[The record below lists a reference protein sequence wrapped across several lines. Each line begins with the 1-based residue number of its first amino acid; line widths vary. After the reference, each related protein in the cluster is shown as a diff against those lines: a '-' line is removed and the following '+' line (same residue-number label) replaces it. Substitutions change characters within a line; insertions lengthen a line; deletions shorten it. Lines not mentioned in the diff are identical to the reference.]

1 MGVLVI
7 LPILLILLAV
17 PVAGLIFLYIVLRNV
32 PSRGVRAA
40 PIRRV

>member
-32 PSRGVRAA
+32 QDVSSG
-40 PIRRV
+40 IDI